1 MTFCVILFCASESMK
16 LKKITYTVPFFSFF
30 VITFPFSYL
39 LAPFADILLMKQSH
53 QWIWTGEVIQTN
65 LNLVSG
71 HFLVNWKMSHYW
83 SLSKDSLC
91 WITCYTVLSSKYWGN
106 EDILKDEDGFWLIKN
121 RDGMWDSRSQC
132 WTFSLRF

>member
-1 MTFCVILFCASESMK
+1 MSFCVILFCGLRSRR
-16 LKKITYTVPFFSFF
+16 LKITNSPLLFLILCHNFPFFLSSC
-30 VITFPFSYL
+30 TFCRHL
-39 LAPFADILLMKQSH
+39 IDEASH

-71 HFLVNWKMSHYW
+71 FFLVNWKMSHYW

-91 WITCYTVLSSKYWGN
+91 WITCYAVLSSKYSGN
-106 EDILKDEDGFWLIKN
+106 EDILRDENGFWLIKN